1 MKGNIYICLNEETY
15 NSNLPDIF
23 SRYKRAEYDDEGALV
38 QLLPTT
44 YAQMAEDDKY
54 INGPAVHITIDGDN
68 YYIVKI
74 LASWLQGEVSYIL
87 SLGEGLSYP
96 SNTLL
101 SPEESSELISS
112 NSSDLEQR

>member
-1 MKGNIYICLNEETY
+1 
-15 NSNLPDIF
+15 
-23 SRYKRAEYDDEGALV
+23 
-38 QLLPTT
+38 
-44 YAQMAEDDKY
+44 MAEDNKY
-54 INGPAVHITIDGDN
+54 VNGPAVHITVDNNN

-96 SNTLL
+96 SNALL

-112 NSSDLEQR
+112 SLSDLE